1 MRQKTQAR
9 SHLNSILLMALLF
22 GVAQE
27 IMGRLARATDSMQ
40 FSRTDFV
47 CNLTLDEQEVVRLA
61 GPQFIVNTSQSPNYP
76 GPWYQRGFLSIW
88 NQAWF
93 SCLRSASGLYRFA
106 RDTQIADKIIIRAAS
121 ADKIKPSMRN

>member
-1 MRQKTQAR
+1 
-9 SHLNSILLMALLF
+9 MALLF

-47 CNLTLDEQEVVRLA
+47 CSLTLDEQEVVRLA

-88 NQAWF
+88 NRRGSPACEAHRASTASPATHRSQTKSLF
-93 SCLRSASGLYRFA
+93 EQHLRTRSN
-106 RDTQIADKIIIRAAS
+106 RA
-121 ADKIKPSMRN
+121 